1 MQIEPEIST
10 YQQQSIALKILVVE
24 DNLTNQKVIVQQ
36 LQSLGYVAGVASNGQ
51 AALDALAQTLY
62 PIVLMDCR
70 LPELDGYTVT
80 RLIRQRE
87 QQLGE
92 ANHTIIIALT
102 ASDDPQAQREAMAA
116 GMDDFLTKPLR
127 RDTLAAAL
135 EHWNQV
141 LCKKLQFGEIQDL
154 GSRGGDRNSDALNPW
169 ELHFDLARLHQL
181 SDNNQEF
188 EQELLQLYID
198 DTQDQLQ
205 HLQQAIDKQ
214 NLQHIERIAH
224 HIKGASASVGAKQIE
239 QIAEMIEQQAKQ
251 QQLETINVLI
261 PRLEHS
267 FSQIQTLL
275 HPEMG

>member
-1 MQIEPEIST
+1 MQIEPEVST
-10 YQQQSIALKILVVE
+10 HQQPTIALKILVVE

-36 LQSLGYVAGVASNGQ
+36 LQSLGYVAEVASNGQ

-62 PIVLMDCR
+62 PIVLMDCC
-70 LPELDGYTVT
+70 LPEIDGYTVT

-92 ANHTIIIALT
+92 PNQTIIIALT
-102 ASDDPQAQREAMAA
+102 ASDDPQAQREAIAA

-127 RDTLAAAL
+127 RDTLAAAI
-135 EHWNQV
+135 EHWNQA
-141 LCKKLQFGEIQDL
+141 LCKKLQSGEMQD
-154 GSRGGDRNSDALNPW
+154 SSSWGGDRNSDALTNLW

-188 EQELLQLYID
+188 EQDLLQLYID

-239 QIAEMIEQQAKQ
+239 QIAETIEQQAK
-251 QQLETINVLI
+251 QQLETINVLM
-261 PRLEHS
+261 PRLEHA